1 MIAYCDGGLVS
12 KGVAVCILDYPC
24 SRVYAARYP
33 KVELASSV
41 VFEDVSK
48 TYCISRRNLG
58 FAEIKKRIPDVENPL
73 LWLGRNRLED
83 RLLPAVRSCIHL
95 VNQLEDYSENDQ
107 SNYKEEV
114 VTAGEMIL
122 KVYEIIGRYDDEI
135 TFSENF

>member
-33 KVELASSV
+33 KFELASSV
-41 VFEDVSK
+41 VFEDISK

-95 VNQLEDYSENDQ
+95 VNHLEDHSENDQ
-107 SNYKEEV
+107 SKYKEEV
-114 VTAGEMIL
+114 VTAGGMIL
-122 KVYEIIGRYDDEI
+122 KVYEIIGQYDDEI
-135 TFSENF
+135 TFSENC